1 MVKVKCIR
9 SVSFGATGDVYDEGE
24 SYDVTAKLASD
35 YPRNFEKKKT
45 TTKNKKV
52 ETEENK

>member
-1 MVKVKCIR
+1 MVKVTCIR

-24 SYDVTAKLASD
+24 KYDVPAKLAND
-35 YPRNFEKKKT
+35 YPRNFKKQRT
-45 TTKNKKV
+45 TKKV